1 MTTPTQESP
10 VARPPRRPRSAAPL
24 LLGLLVLTAALVAWY
39 VVRRPHLAFT
49 NELAAPI
56 WLTAGQA
63 SPVTIGPGTTHTTG
77 LPRSGSVVV
86 QWNLARPLS
95 ANDRPMGEEVRGSVV
110 LRDARGTIRQR
121 ASVSASGVS
130 FFAPLITNG
139 TEEQLRV
146 TVNAGLEGAVDCGCA
161 VRPGARRVFVG
172 YYRLYQNSTV
182 RARDST
188 GRTAT
193 FRDLGPQVTSRD
205 GAVGLRFDTK
215 DFR

>member
-1 MTTPTQESP
+1 MSAPTQESP
-10 VARPPRRPRSAAPL
+10 VSGRRRRPPSIAPL
-24 LLGLLVLTAALVAWY
+24 LLGFLLLAAAVVAWY
-39 VVRRPHLAFT
+39 LLRRPRLSFT

-56 WLTAGQA
+56 WLSVGQA
-63 SPVTIGPGTTHTTG
+63 APITIDPKAAYTTG

-121 ASVSASGVS
+121 AGVSASGVS
-130 FFAPLITNG
+130 FFAPLISNG
-139 TEEQLRV
+139 TDGLLRV

-161 VRPGARRVFVG
+161 VRPGASRVFVG

-182 RARDST
+182 QARDSA

-205 GAVGLRFDTK
+205 GAVGLRFESK